1 METLSRYRGYVI
13 LTLIYAIMFAGYVLY
28 DRWPQPEPIEII
40 DPTPTPTCTPLPIHV
55 HVIGAVQR
63 PGVYLLPPASRLF
76 QAVEAAGGLASD
88 ADPEGVN
95 LADSLVDGNQV
106 FIPRVGTPPPPS
118 PTPIAGSSGLGA
130 ESAKSGLGL
139 VNINTASSA
148 ELDTLPGI
156 GPAYAGRIIAYREAH
171 GPFASPAQIM
181 QVKGIGEAT
190 YEKIKDRITV
200 D

>member
-13 LTLIYAIMFAGYVLY
+13 LTLIYAIVFAGYVLY

-40 DPTPTPTCTPLPIHV
+40 EPTPTPTYTPLPIHV
-55 HVIGAVQR
+55 HVIGAVQH

-88 ADPEGVN
+88 ADPERVN
-95 LADSLVDGNQV
+95 LADRLVDGRQV
-106 FIPRVGTPPPPS
+106 FIPRMGTSPPPS
-118 PTPIAGSSGLGA
+118 PTPIAGSPGLGA
-130 ESAKSGLGL
+130 ESTKAGLGL
-139 VNINTASSA
+139 ININTASAA
-148 ELDTLPGI
+148 ELDALPGI
-156 GPAYAGRIIAYREAH
+156 GSAYARRIIAYRKAH
-171 GPFASPAQIM
+171 GPFASPDQIM
-181 QVKGIGEAT
+181 QVKGIGKAT